1 MHRRRAFTLVELL
14 VVIALIGVL
23 AALLLSALSSAQQRA
38 RATQTTAT
46 MEAFAAACET
56 FFQDHGEYPGV
67 VPDALLFD
75 IDNLDNNGVPRIS
88 SLENA
93 LYHLMGGYIIA
104 NNSNDNA
111 YQQFEGDEVVFSP
124 TFRIKFASN
133 TEQIGNGPIIGGRQ
147 YPSYF
152 TPPEG
157 TLIKAFGQVGGGPN
171 LLDIT
176 DAWGQPLILLRKQ
189 RSIGLLPNNS
199 NSNTDGNPSSWQ
211 FRTEGIAPYVESN
224 NLGDLR
230 RQQQFIDIPPTDP
243 EEGQPSSV
251 LSRAGDN
258 QSSYNGNIGRLLAN
272 SAIQDT
278 SGFFAQ
284 ARGAM
289 LLISSGPD
297 GIYFSTWD
305 GPGSPSKPVFNWED
319 IDGNEGNGLQPL
331 TEAALREYDDILRF
345 IGS

>member
-38 RATQTTAT
+38 RATQTTST

-67 VPDALLFD
+67 VPDALLMA
-75 IDNLDNNGVPRIS
+75 NLDNNGVPPIS

-111 YQQFEGDEVVFSP
+111 YQQFEGEEVVFSP

-189 RSIGLLPNNS
+189 RTIGLLPNNS
-199 NSNTDGNPSSWQ
+199 SPSSPDGNPSSWQ

-230 RQQQFIDIPPTDP
+230 KQQRFASTD
-243 EEGQPSSV
+243 QPSSV
-251 LSRAGDN
+251 LSAEGNNAAFYR
-258 QSSYNGNIGRLLAN
+258 GNIGRLLAN

-297 GIYFSTWD
+297 GIYFSSWD
-305 GPGSPSKPVFNWED
+305 GPGSESNPVNNWED
-319 IDGNEGNGLQPL
+319 INANQSGLQPL

>member
-67 VPDALLFD
+67 VPDALLMA
-75 IDNLDNNGVPRIS
+75 NLDNNGVPPIS

-104 NNSNDNA
+104 NNSNDNL
-111 YQQFEGDEVVFSP
+111 YQQFNGQEVVFSP
-124 TFRIKFASN
+124 TFRIKFAN
-133 TEQIGNGPIIGGRQ
+133 NAEQIGNGPIIGGRQ

-176 DAWGQPLILLRKQ
+176 DAWGQPLMLLRKQ
-189 RSIGLLPNNS
+189 RTIGLLPNNS
-199 NSNTDGNPSSWQ
+199 NPNSPDGNPSSWQ

-230 RQQQFIDIPPTDP
+230 KQQRFASAD
-243 EEGQPSSV
+243 QPSSV
-251 LSRAGDN
+251 LSAAGN
-258 QSSYNGNIGRLLAN
+258 NESFYRGNIGRLLAN

-297 GIYFSTWD
+297 GIYFSSWD
-305 GPGSPSKPVFNWED
+305 GPGSESNPVNNWED
-319 IDGNEGNGLQPL
+319 INANQAGNQPL
-331 TEAALREYDDILRF
+331 TEAALGEYDDILRF

>member
-14 VVIALIGVL
+14 VVVALIGVL

-38 RATQTTAT
+38 RATQTTST

-67 VPDALLFD
+67 VPDALLMA
-75 IDNLDNNGVPRIS
+75 NLDNNGIPPIS

-93 LYHLMGGYIIA
+93 LYHLMGGYLI
-104 NNSNDNA
+104 
-111 YQQFEGDEVVFSP
+111 EGVDGNYVDATDGWSEIDFGSG
-124 TFRIKFASN
+124 FRIKFALNS
-133 TEQIGNGPIIGGRQ
+133 ELIGNGPRIGGRQ

-157 TLIKAFGQVGGGPN
+157 TLIKTFGQAGGGPN
-171 LLDIT
+171 LLDIA
-176 DAWGQPLILLRKQ
+176 DAWGQPLILLRRQ
-189 RSIGLLPNNS
+189 RTIGLLPNNS
-199 NSNTDGNPSSWQ
+199 DTGDSISSWQ

-224 NLGDLR
+224 NLGELR
-230 RQQQFIDIPPTDP
+230 KQQRFTSTD
-243 EEGQPSSV
+243 QPSSV
-251 LSRAGDN
+251 LSAAGN
-258 QSSYNGNIGRLLAN
+258 NAAFYRGNIGRLLAN

-278 SGFFAQ
+278 DGFFSQ

-289 LLISSGPD
+289 LLISGGPD
-297 GIYFSTWD
+297 GIYFSSWD
-305 GPGSPSKPVFNWED
+305 GPGAPADPIYNWED
-319 IDGNEGNGLQPL
+319 LDEFQQGNQPL
-331 TEAALREYDDILRF
+331 TEAALGEYDDILRF

>member
-67 VPDALLFD
+67 VPDALLMA
-75 IDNLDNNGVPRIS
+75 NLDNNGVPPIS

-104 NNSNDNA
+104 NNSNDNL
-111 YQQFEGDEVVFSP
+111 YQQFNGQEVVFSP
-124 TFRIKFASN
+124 TFRIKFAN
-133 TEQIGNGPIIGGRQ
+133 NAEQIGNGPIIGGRQ

-189 RSIGLLPNNS
+189 RTIGLLPNNS
-199 NSNTDGNPSSWQ
+199 NPDSPDGNPSSWQ

-230 RQQQFIDIPPTDP
+230 RQQQFIDIPRSDP

-278 SGFFAQ
+278 SGLFAQ

-319 IDGNEGNGLQPL
+319 IDANQAGNQPL
-331 TEAALREYDDILRF
+331 TEAALGEYDDILRF

>member
-67 VPDALLFD
+67 VPDALLMA
-75 IDNLDNNGVPRIS
+75 NLDNNGIPPIS

-93 LYHLMGGYIIA
+93 LYHLMGGYLIEGVDG
-104 NNSNDNA
+104 NYNDA
-111 YQQFEGDEVVFSP
+111 TDGWSEIDFGSG
-124 TFRIKFASN
+124 FRIKFALNS
-133 TEQIGNGPIIGGRQ
+133 ELIGNGPRIGGRQ
-147 YPSYF
+147 YPAYF

-157 TLIKAFGQVGGGPN
+157 TLIKTFGQAGGGPN
-171 LLDIT
+171 LLDIA
-176 DAWGQPLILLRKQ
+176 DAWGQPLMLLRKQ
-189 RSIGLLPNNS
+189 RTIGLLPNNS
-199 NSNTDGNPSSWQ
+199 NPNSPDGNPSSWQ

-224 NLGDLR
+224 SLGELR
-230 RQQQFIDIPPTDP
+230 KQQRYSNPQD
-243 EEGQPSSV
+243 QPSSV
-251 LSRAGDN
+251 LSNAGGN
-258 QSSYNGNIGRLLAN
+258 TGFYKGNIGRLIAN

-278 SGFFAQ
+278 SGLFTQ
-284 ARGAM
+284 ARGSM
-289 LLISSGPD
+289 LLMSAGPD
-297 GIYFSTWD
+297 GIYFSSWD
-305 GPGSPSKPVFNWED
+305 GPGSQDEPVNNWND
-319 IDGNEGNGLQPL
+319 IYPDQSGLQPL
-331 TEAALREYDDILRF
+331 TEPALREYDDILRF

>member
-67 VPDALLFD
+67 VPDALLMA
-75 IDNLDNNGVPRIS
+75 NLDNNGVPPIS

-104 NNSNDNA
+104 NNSNDND
-111 YQQFEGDEVVFSP
+111 YDQFEGEEIEFSP

-133 TEQIGNGPIIGGRQ
+133 AELIGNGPIIGGRQ

-176 DAWGQPLILLRKQ
+176 DAWGQPLMLLRKQ
-189 RSIGLLPNNS
+189 RTIGLLPNNS
-199 NSNTDGNPSSWQ
+199 NPNSPDGNPSSWQ

-230 RQQQFIDIPPTDP
+230 KQQRFASTD
-243 EEGQPSSV
+243 QPSSV
-251 LSRAGDN
+251 LSAAGN
-258 QSSYNGNIGRLLAN
+258 NAAFYKGNIGRLLAN

-297 GIYFSTWD
+297 GIYFSSWD
-305 GPGSPSKPVFNWED
+305 GPGSESNPVNNWED
-319 IDGNEGNGLQPL
+319 INANQAGNQPL
-331 TEAALREYDDILRF
+331 TEAALGEYDDILRF

>member
-67 VPDALLFD
+67 VPDALLMA
-75 IDNLDNNGVPRIS
+75 NLDNNGVPPIS

-104 NNSNDNA
+104 NNSNDNL
-111 YQQFEGDEVVFSP
+111 YQQFNGQEVVFSP
-124 TFRIKFASN
+124 TFRIKFAN
-133 TEQIGNGPIIGGRQ
+133 NAEQIGNGPIIGGRQ

-157 TLIKAFGQVGGGPN
+157 TLIKAFGQVGGDPN

-176 DAWGQPLILLRKQ
+176 DAWGQPLMLLRKQ
-189 RSIGLLPNNS
+189 RTIGLLPNNS
-199 NSNTDGNPSSWQ
+199 NPNSPDGNPSSWQ

-230 RQQQFIDIPPTDP
+230 KQQRFASAD
-243 EEGQPSSV
+243 QPSSV
-251 LSRAGDN
+251 LSAAGN
-258 QSSYNGNIGRLLAN
+258 NESFYRGNIGRLLAN

-297 GIYFSTWD
+297 GIYFSSWD
-305 GPGSPSKPVFNWED
+305 GPGSESNPVNNWED
-319 IDGNEGNGLQPL
+319 INANQAGNQPL
-331 TEAALREYDDILRF
+331 TEAALGEYDDILRF

>member
-75 IDNLDNNGVPRIS
+75 IENLDNNGVPRIS

-224 NLGDLR
+224 NLGELR
-230 RQQQFIDIPPTDP
+230 KQQRFTSTD
-243 EEGQPSSV
+243 QPSSV
-251 LSRAGDN
+251 LSAAGN
-258 QSSYNGNIGRLLAN
+258 NAAFYRGNIGRLLAN

-278 SGFFAQ
+278 DGFFSQ

-289 LLISSGPD
+289 LLISGGPD
-297 GIYFSTWD
+297 GIYFSSWD
-305 GPGSPSKPVFNWED
+305 GPGAPADPKYNWGDLDED
-319 IDGNEGNGLQPL
+319 QGGNQPL
-331 TEAALREYDDILRF
+331 TEAALGEYDDILRF

>member
-67 VPDALLFD
+67 VPDALLMA
-75 IDNLDNNGVPRIS
+75 NLDNNGVPLIS

-93 LYHLMGGYIIA
+93 LYHLMGGYVI
-104 NNSNDNA
+104 
-111 YQQFEGDEVVFSP
+111 EGVSP
-124 TFRIKFASN
+124 DFPRPLNQGWSEIQDFGNGFRIQFAVNS
-133 TEQIGNGPIIGGRQ
+133 ELIGNGPKIGGRQ

-189 RSIGLLPNNS
+189 RTIGLLPNNS
-199 NSNTDGNPSSWQ
+199 NPNSPDGNPSSWQ

-230 RQQQFIDIPPTDP
+230 KQQRFASTD
-243 EEGQPSSV
+243 QPSSV
-251 LSRAGDN
+251 LSAAGN
-258 QSSYNGNIGRLLAN
+258 NAAFYRGNIGRLLAN

-297 GIYFSTWD
+297 GIYFSSWD
-305 GPGSPSKPVFNWED
+305 GPGSESNPVNNWED
-319 IDGNEGNGLQPL
+319 INANQAGNQPL
-331 TEAALREYDDILRF
+331 TEAALGEYDDILRF